1 MDLSERIERRQLRTR
16 DDSRVLLDRSVLSP
30 TVHVEEPVG
39 RAPVLEAILDAVE
52 PAFEGRLPPEI
63 VLEGPPGVGKSA
75 VVHALYRAL
84 DDGLGTGG
92 SIATSTR
99 AGRPERWFTTV
110 DCRRAGTDF
119 RFYRQLL
126 LQLGVEEVPAHGVG
140 TDRLRERV
148 ADHFSQHGQWA
159 VIAVDH
165 VEEATALDVEA
176 VRELLAPIADE
187 TSVTWIGRSLDVDA
201 AETVHIEPYRHH
213 ALTDL
218 LSQRCSR
225 AVRTDTFEHDD
236 LRAVAAQHEG
246 NAHDALAVV
255 LGAALLANHEDAT
268 AIDRPHFVAAGA
280 AVPEPTVHLDRVL
293 ALPENRRH
301 VLAALLQLDPDPTVA
316 EAATAIAERT
326 SLTGGTVRR
335 FCYEL
340 ADAGVLARHGGHAD
354 ARGRDPSHLQPAFP
368 WLAFA
373 GLDEVLSVADV
384 VDRVRRHAEPAISR

>member
-1 MDLSERIERRQLRTR
+1 MDISERIERRQLRTR
-16 DDSRVLLDRSVLSP
+16 DDSRILLDRSELSP

-52 PAFEGRLPPEI
+52 PAFEGRLPPELLI
-63 VLEGPPGVGKSA
+63 EGSAGVGKSA
-75 VVHALYRAL
+75 VVYALYRAL
-84 DDGLGTGG
+84 GDGLGTAG

-99 AGRPERWFTTV
+99 AGRPERWFALV

-148 ADHFSQHGQWA
+148 ADHVSQHGQWA

-165 VEEATALDVEA
+165 VEEASSLDVEA
-176 VRELLAPIADE
+176 VRELLAPIADD
-187 TSVTWIGRSLDVDA
+187 TSVTWIGRSLDVDV
-201 AETVHIEPYRHH
+201 EQSLTIEPYRHH

-225 AVRTDTFEHDD
+225 AVRTDAFEHED
-236 LRAVAAQHEG
+236 LRAVAAQREG

-255 LGAALLANHEDAT
+255 LGAALLADHEDAT
-268 AIDRPHFVAAGA
+268 AIDRHHFVAAGT
-280 AVPEPTVHLDRVL
+280 AVPDPTVHLDRVL
-293 ALPENRRH
+293 ALPENRRR
-301 VLAALLQLDPDPTVA
+301 VLAALLRIEPDPTVA

-326 SLTGGTVRR
+326 SLTEGTVRR

-354 ARGRDPSHLQPAFP
+354 ARGRDPSHLRPAFP

-373 GLDEVLSVADV
+373 GLDDVATVADV
-384 VDRVRRHAEPAISR
+384 VDRVRHHAEPAISW